1 MEVTLRL
8 TVEEVNT
15 VLHTLAQLPTSSGV
29 WPLLVKI
36 KQDAEAQLNQQPQA
50 LPGAFEVAE
59 E

>member
-29 WPLLVKI
+29 WPLLLKI
-36 KQDAEAQLNQQPQA
+36 KQDAEAQLNQQPQG
-50 LPGAFEVAE
+50 LPGNIEVIE